1 MRKIEKFNALLKQA
15 VSDNQ
20 VILVETYLRFENQI
34 TMNISDEDFD
44 LRLISFMKELATE
57 ATSLLEKNNTK
68 KLGEEKIYCL
78 SLLSYSFLSGK
89 ASIVIEGKNV
99 KIKQNGATTNF
110 EV

>member
-1 MRKIEKFNALLKQA
+1 MRKIEKFNTLLKQA
-15 VSDNQ
+15 INDNQ
-20 VILVETYLRFENQI
+20 VILVETYLRFEKQI

-44 LRLISFMKELATE
+44 LHLISFMKELAKE
-57 ATSLLEKNNTK
+57 ATSLLEKKSTK

-89 ASIVIEGKNV
+89 TSIVIERKNV
-99 KIKQNGATTNF
+99 KVKQNGTTSI